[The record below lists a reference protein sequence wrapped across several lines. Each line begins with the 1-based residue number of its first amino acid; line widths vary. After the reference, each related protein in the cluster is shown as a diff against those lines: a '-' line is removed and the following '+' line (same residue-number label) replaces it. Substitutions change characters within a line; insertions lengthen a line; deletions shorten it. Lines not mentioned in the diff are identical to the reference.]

1 MLSVVKSY
9 GRVGIEGYPMRVE
22 VDVRDGL
29 PMVDVVGLPDAA
41 VRESR
46 ERVRTAMRN
55 SGFSFPAA
63 QITINL
69 APADIKKEGPW
80 YDLPIALGILSASEQ
95 LKAESLAGLV
105 VLGALS
111 LDGTI
116 GAVTGA
122 LPMMLAA
129 RRQGVKRA
137 LLPEENAKQ
146 CACLSGLELYPVKNL
161 KQTVAFLRGQERI
174 EPLPQ
179 SVYSAES
186 EHSEPLVDLSSIR
199 GQMSARRALEVAA
212 AGGHNVLMVGP
223 PGSGKSMLARRL
235 PSILPDMTGQ
245 EAIEVTKVYSVLGML
260 DAKNPLIQTR
270 PFRSPHHTISATAL
284 SGGGQMLRPG
294 EISMAHRGVLFLDEL
309 PEFPR
314 DTLEV
319 LRQPLEDGRVTV
331 SRVHG
336 TASYP
341 CRFML
346 VAAMNP
352 CKCGY
357 LGHPTREC
365 TCTPSAVDAY
375 RRRIS
380 GPLLDRID
388 LHVEALPVE
397 YDDLASE
404 QGGESSADVRARVMA
419 ARALQRERYK
429 ALPGVRC
436 NAQLPSGA
444 LRRYCRMTPAAEKI
458 LRSAFE
464 RLGYSARAYDRIL
477 RVARTVADLDGS
489 EVLDTAHLSETLQ
502 YRTLDRKFGM

>member
-1 MLSVVKSY
+1 M
-9 GRVGIEGYPMRVE
+9 
-22 VDVRDGL
+22 
-29 PMVDVVGLPDAA
+29 
-41 VRESR
+41 
-46 ERVRTAMRN
+46 
-55 SGFSFPAA
+55 
-63 QITINL
+63 
-69 APADIKKEGPW
+69 
-80 YDLPIALGILSASEQ
+80 YDLPVFVGIMAAQGKLPAPGSERAFLGE
-95 LKAESLAGLV
+95 
-105 VLGALS
+105 LG
-111 LDGTI
+111 LDGTLRP
-116 GAVTGA
+116 VTGV
-122 LPMMLAA
+122 LPMALAA
-129 RRQGVKRA
+129 VQNGVKE
-137 LLPEENAKQ
+137 LFLPAENA
-146 CACLSGLELYPVKNL
+146 AEAAVAEGLTVYPARSAQDVVL
-161 KQTVAFLRGQERI
+161 HLCGATPLTPATPEGYDEDGVWLGPDMADVRGQ
-174 EPLPQ
+174 
-179 SVYSAES
+179 S
-186 EHSEPLVDLSSIR
+186 E
-199 GQMSARRALEVAA
+199 ARRAMEIAA
-212 AGGHNVLMVGP
+212 AGGHNLIMIGS
-223 PGSGKSMLARRL
+223 PGTGKSMLAKRL
-235 PSILPDMTGQ
+235 PGILPPLTYE
-245 EAIEVTKVYSVLGML
+245 EALETSAIYSVAGLLRGGTG
-260 DAKNPLIQTR
+260 LIKQR
-270 PFRSPHHTISATAL
+270 PFRSPHHSVSSTAIV
-284 SGGGQMLRPG
+284 GGGSVPRPG
-294 EISMAHRGVLFLDEL
+294 EVSL
-309 PEFPR
+309 
-314 DTLEV
+314 V

>member
-1 MLSVVKSY
+1 MFSEIKSA
-9 GRVGIEGYPMRVE
+9 GLFGLNAFMVTVQASIAPGQPSFDIVGM
-22 VDVRDGL
+22 
-29 PMVDVVGLPDAA
+29 PDIA
-41 VRESR
+41 VQESKAR
-46 ERVRTAMRN
+46 IRAVLGHLELKLLNGKVTV
-55 SGFSFPAA
+55 
-63 QITINL
+63 NL
-69 APADIKKEGPW
+69 APASVRKIGSMF
-80 YDLPIALGILSASEQ
+80 DLPIITALMKLGGLITADLSDSVFIGE
-95 LKAESLAGLV
+95 
-105 VLGALS
+105 LS
-111 LDGTI
+111 LDGKL
-116 GAVTGA
+116 APVNGA
-122 LPMMLAA
+122 LSMVLTAA
-129 RRQGVKRA
+129 QNGAKRVFLPKANAKEASVADGIEVYGVEHVAQIMEFLRHGTG
-137 LLPEENAKQ
+137 LSPEEKYVPKRREGAHLLDFADVMGQSQAK
-146 CACLSGLELYPVKNL
+146 A
-161 KQTVAFLRGQERI
+161 AI
-174 EPLPQ
+174 
-179 SVYSAES
+179 
-186 EHSEPLVDLSSIR
+186 
-199 GQMSARRALEVAA
+199 EVAA
-212 AGGHNVLMVGP
+212 AGSHNLLMLGP
-223 PGSGKSMLARRL
+223 PGSGKSMLAKRI
-235 PSILPDMTGQ
+235 PSILPEITFA
-245 EAIEVTKVYSVLGML
+245 ESIETTQIYSVAGEI
-260 DAKNPLIQTR
+260 NPAEPLVTER
-270 PFRSPHHTISATAL
+270 PFRAVSHTASAVGL
-284 SGGGQMLRPG
+284 VGGGSIPRPG
-294 EISMAHRGVLFLDEL
+294 EISLAHNGVLFLDEL
-309 PEFPR
+309 PEFAR